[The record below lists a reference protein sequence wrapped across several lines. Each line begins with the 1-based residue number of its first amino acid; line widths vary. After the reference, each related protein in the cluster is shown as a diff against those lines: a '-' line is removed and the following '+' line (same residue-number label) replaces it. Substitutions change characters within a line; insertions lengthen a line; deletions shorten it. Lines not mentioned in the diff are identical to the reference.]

1 MWDTGAKMFE
11 LFLLVIAI
19 AIGHSVLTKLGLIKN
34 DAKNPPAPNKPTVP
48 QRLSKDDDYHQRIRD
63 WRAKWGPL
71 VDRTKWI
78 PSGTAE
84 RILGQFPA
92 PSRSIDLAISKLSN
106 RNPALE
112 ELKSDFKNHN
122 KVFRAMQKKLLKPLF
137 DSVEKNPLTEE
148 QINACI
154 CMDSSVQI
162 VAAAGSGKTSTM
174 VAKAG
179 YVLHQKLAKGSQIL
193 LLAFNTNA
201 VLELRDRVK
210 ARLAN
215 FEGADVIRVDT
226 FHGFGVHVIATASG
240 EKPSLAPWLEQ
251 SGQDVEMI
259 GKIIKDLCDRDLK
272 FHHDWNIFRVVYG
285 RDIGRRG
292 APSEPDAYE
301 NGRRGYRTANGDV
314 VKSKEE
320 RLIADWL
327 FYHNVPYEYE
337 RVYEHKTATETHRQY
352 QPDFYYPE
360 IQLYHEHFA
369 LGADGKAPDHF
380 DDDYIE
386 GAKWKRSLHA
396 EMGTPLFETTSH
408 QVSTGAALLKLEA
421 ELRKRGQTIRFE
433 PDRKAEGLQP
443 ISNRELANTVRIFQ
457 QHVKSNGLTPTQMK
471 EAIANQLNDGHAA
484 RTQLFVKL
492 FYQISEEWDRR
503 LREGGWIDFED
514 MLIQAAQYIE
524 AGTYQSPFKIVLAD
538 EFQDSSRARIRLL
551 KALSDEK
558 YGQIHLCVVGD
569 DWQGINRFAGA
580 DISVMTEF
588 EKIFP
593 YACRLTLGTTFRCP
607 QTLCDISST
616 FIQANPVQI
625 RKAVRTTSTYS
636 KASVLAFAFKDMA
649 NAQGHLREQFDL
661 MRCYIEEGRLKPS
674 SGDRIKVLLL
684 GRYRSDAP
692 SQLRSW
698 QRRFGDVLDISFKTI
713 HSSKGL
719 EADYVMLL
727 NLVEG
732 FRGFP
737 SQIEDD
743 PVLQIPMPA
752 PDPYPFAEERR
763 LFYVALTRAKRQVRI
778 YTSLVNPSRFVTEL
792 VAKGGLKI
800 EAVDGELQEPCPKC
814 KVGVLKLRTGDFGE
828 FESCSTWPRCDFKR
842 NVANIDNA
850 TQDHWLQNESRS
862 NF

>member
-1 MWDTGAKMFE
+1 ME
-11 LFLLVIAI
+11 LLLLVIAI
-19 AIGHSVLTKLGLIKN
+19 AVGYSVLTKLGLIK
-34 DAKNPPAPNKPTVP
+34 DDTKTPPATRKPTAP
-48 QRLSKDDDYHQRIRD
+48 QPPIKDDYQQRVRD
-63 WRAKWGPL
+63 WRAKWEPL

-78 PSGTAE
+78 PSATAE
-84 RILGQFPA
+84 RILAQFPA
-92 PSRSIDLAISKLSN
+92 PAKSHFSLDRLLHKDS
-106 RNPALE
+106 PLE
-112 ELKSDFKNHN
+112 ELKTDFKNN
-122 KVFRAMQKKLLKPLF
+122 NDLFRATQKKLLKPLF
-137 DSVEKNPLTEE
+137 DSVEKNPLTDE
-148 QINACI
+148 QIDGCI

-179 YVLHQKLAKGSQIL
+179 YALHQKLANGRQLL

-201 VLELRDRVK
+201 AQELRDRVK

-215 FEGADVIRVDT
+215 FEGADDVRVET
-226 FHGFGVHVIATASG
+226 FHGFGLHVIATASG

-259 GKIIKDLCDRDLK
+259 GTIIKDLSTRDPK
-272 FHHDWNIFRVVYG
+272 FHNDWNIFRLVYG

-292 APSEPDAYE
+292 AAPEPDAYDK
-301 NGRRGYRTANGDV
+301 GRVGHRTANGDI

-327 FYHNVPYEYE
+327 FYHHVPYEYE

-352 QPDFYYPE
+352 QPDFYYPD

-380 DDDYIE
+380 DDDYVE

-396 EMGTPLFETTSH
+396 EMGTALFETTSH
-408 QVSTGAALLKLEA
+408 EISTGAALSKLEA
-421 ELRKRGQTIRFE
+421 ELRKRGQTIRFD
-433 PDRKAEGLQP
+433 PDREAKGLQP
-443 ISNRELANTVRIFQ
+443 ISNKELANTVRVFQ
-457 QHVKSNGLTPTQMK
+457 QHVKSNGLTPPQMK
-471 EAIANQLNDGHAA
+471 EAVAKQLNDGHAA
-484 RTQLFVKL
+484 RILLFIKL
-492 FYQISEEWDRR
+492 FYQISEEWERR

-514 MLIQAAQYIE
+514 MLIQAGQYIE
-524 AGTYQSPFKIVLAD
+524 AGTYQSPFKMVLAD

-558 YGQIHLCVVGD
+558 NGQVHLCVVGD

-593 YACRLTLGTTFRCP
+593 YASRLTLGTTFRCP
-607 QTLCDISST
+607 QSLCDISSR

-625 RKAVRTTSTYS
+625 RKSVKTTSTYS
-636 KASVLAFAFKDMA
+636 NASVLAFGFKDMA
-649 NAQGHLREQFDL
+649 NSQGHVREQFDL
-661 MRCYIEEGRLKPS
+661 MRRYIEEGRLKPS
-674 SGDRIKVLLL
+674 SGDRITVLLL
-684 GRYRSDAP
+684 GRYRSDTP
-692 SQLRSW
+692 RHLRSW

-727 NLVEG
+727 NVVEG

-743 PVLQIPMPA
+743 PLLQIPMPA
-752 PDPYPFAEERR
+752 PDPYPMAEERR

-778 YTSLVNPSRFVTEL
+778 YTSLATPSRFVTEL
-792 VAKGGLKI
+792 VTKGGLKI

-814 KVGVLKLRTGDFGE
+814 RIGVLKLRTGKFGD

-842 NVANIDNA
+842 NVADTDKA
-850 TQDHWLQNESRS
+850 TTVHWLQNEDRS
-862 NF
+862 IL

>member
-1 MWDTGAKMFE
+1 MFE
-11 LFLLVIAI
+11 LFLLVMAI
-19 AIGHSVLTKLGLIKN
+19 AIGHSVLTKLGLIK
-34 DAKNPPAPNKPTVP
+34 DSAKTPPATSKSTVP
-48 QRLSKDDDYHQRIRD
+48 QPLSKDDYHQRLRD
-63 WRAKWGPL
+63 WRAKWEPL

-84 RILGQFPA
+84 RILEQLPA
-92 PSRSIDLAISKLSN
+92 PSRSTDFAINKLLN

-112 ELKSDFKNHN
+112 ELRSDFKNHN
-122 KVFRAMQKKLLKPLF
+122 DVFRVMQKKLLKPFF
-137 DSVEKNPLTEE
+137 DSIEKNPLTEE

-179 YVLHQKLAKGSQIL
+179 YALHQKLAKGNQIL
-193 LLAFNTNA
+193 LLAFNRDA
-201 VLELRDRVK
+201 AQELRDRVK
-210 ARLAN
+210 DRLTDFDGAN
-215 FEGADVIRVDT
+215 EIKVET
-226 FHGFGVHVIATASG
+226 FSAFGLHVIATASG
-240 EKPSLAPWLEQ
+240 EKPFLAPWLEQ
-251 SGQDVEMI
+251 SGKDVEMI
-259 GKIIKDLCDRDLK
+259 GKIIKELSDRDPK
-272 FHHDWNIFRVVYG
+272 FHMDWNIFRLVYG
-285 RDIGRRG
+285 REIGQRG

-301 NGRRGYRTANGDV
+301 NGRRGYRTANGDI

-327 FYHNVPYEYE
+327 FYHHVPYEYE

-352 QPDFYYPE
+352 QPDFYYPD

-380 DDDYIE
+380 DGDYVE

-396 EMGTPLFETTSH
+396 EKGTALFETTSH
-408 QVSTGAALLKLEA
+408 QISTGAALKNLEA
-421 ELRKRGQTIRFE
+421 ELRRRGQTIRFD

-443 ISNRELANTVRIFQ
+443 ISNKELANTVRIFQ
-457 QHVKSNGLTPTQMK
+457 QHVKSNGLTPSQMK
-471 EAIANQLNDGHAA
+471 EVIVNQLKNGHAA
-484 RTQLFVKL
+484 RIVLFIKL
-492 FYQISEEWDRR
+492 FYQISGEWERR

-514 MLIQAAQYIE
+514 MLIQAAEYIE
-524 AGTYQSPFKIVLAD
+524 AGTYQSPFKMVLAD

-551 KALSDEK
+551 KALSDAK
-558 YGQIHLCVVGD
+558 DGQVHLCVVGD

-593 YACRLTLGTTFRCP
+593 YASRLTLGTTFRCP
-607 QTLCDISST
+607 QSLCDISSA

-625 RKAVRTTSTYS
+625 RKTVKTTSTYS
-636 KASVLAFAFKDMA
+636 NVSVLAFGFKDMA
-649 NAQGHLREQFDL
+649 TAQGHLREQLDL
-661 MRCYIEEGRLKPS
+661 MRRYIEEGRLTPS
-674 SGDRIKVLLL
+674 RGDRISVLLL
-684 GRYRSDAP
+684 GRYRSDSP
-692 SQLRSW
+692 SELKSW
-698 QRRFGDVLDISFKTI
+698 QRRFGDVLDITFKTI

-727 NLVEG
+727 NVVEG
-732 FRGFP
+732 IRGFP

-743 PVLQIPMPA
+743 PLLQIPMPA
-752 PDPYPFAEERR
+752 PDPYPMAEERR

-778 YTSLVNPSRFVTEL
+778 YTSLANPSRFVTEL
-792 VAKGGLKI
+792 VMKGGLKV

-814 KVGVLKLRTGDFGE
+814 KIGVLKPRTSKFGE
-828 FESCSTWPRCDFKR
+828 FESCSNWPRCEFKR
-842 NVANIDNA
+842 NVANADKA
-850 TQDHWLQNESRS
+850 TAGHWLQNENRS
-862 NF
+862 IL

>member
-1 MWDTGAKMFE
+1 MFE
-11 LFLLVIAI
+11 LFLLVLAI
-19 AIGHSVLTKLGLIKN
+19 AVVHSVLTKLGLIK
-34 DAKNPPAPNKPTVP
+34 DSAKTPLATSKPTGP
-48 QRLSKDDDYHQRIRD
+48 RPPGKDDYHQRTRD
-63 WRAKWGPL
+63 WRAKWEPL

-84 RILGQFPA
+84 RILEEFPA
-92 PSRSIDLAISKLSN
+92 PTRSTDFAINKLLN

-112 ELKSDFKNHN
+112 ELRSDFKNHN
-122 KVFRAMQKKLLKPLF
+122 DVFRVMQKKLLKPLF

-179 YVLHQKLAKGSQIL
+179 YALHQKLVNGSQIL
-193 LLAFNTNA
+193 FLAFNTNA
-201 VLELRDRVK
+201 VQELKDRVK
-210 ARLAN
+210 ARLVN
-215 FEGADVIRVDT
+215 FEGADEIRVDT
-226 FHGFGVHVIATASG
+226 FHGFGLHVIATGSG

-259 GKIIKDLCDRDLK
+259 GKIIKDLSDRNPK
-272 FHHDWNIFRVVYG
+272 FHIDWNIFRLVYG

-292 APSEPDAYE
+292 AASEPDAYE
-301 NGRRGYRTANGDV
+301 NGRRGHRTANGDI

-327 FYHNVPYEYE
+327 FYHNVPYVYE
-337 RVYEHKTATETHRQY
+337 RDYEHKTATETHRQY
-352 QPDFYYPE
+352 QPDFYYPD

-369 LGADGKAPDHF
+369 FGADGKAPDHF
-380 DDDYIE
+380 DGDYVE

-396 EMGTPLFETTSH
+396 EMSTALFETTSH
-408 QVSTGAALLKLEA
+408 QISTGAALSNLES
-421 ELRKRGQTIRFE
+421 ELRKRGQTIRFD

-443 ISNRELANTVRIFQ
+443 ISNKELANTVRIFQ
-457 QHVKSNGLTPTQMK
+457 QHVKSNGLTPSQMK
-471 EAIANQLNDGHAA
+471 EATASQLNDGHAA
-484 RTQLFVKL
+484 RIVQFIKL
-492 FYQISEEWDRR
+492 FYQISEEWERR

-514 MLIQAAQYIE
+514 MVIQAAQYVE
-524 AGTYQSPFKIVLAD
+524 AGTYQSRFKMVLAD

-551 KALSDEK
+551 KALHYAK
-558 YGQIHLCVVGD
+558 NGQVHLCVVGD

-593 YACRLTLGTTFRCP
+593 HASRLTLGTTFRCP
-607 QTLCDISST
+607 KSLCDISST

-625 RKAVRTTSTYS
+625 RKTVKTTSTYS
-636 KASVLAFAFKDMA
+636 NASVLVFAFKDMA
-649 NAQGHLREQFDL
+649 NAQGHLREQFDF
-661 MRCYIEEGRLKPS
+661 MRRYIEEGRLKPS
-674 SGDRIKVLLL
+674 SGNRITVLLL
-684 GRYRSDAP
+684 GRYRNDSP

-698 QRRFGDVLDISFKTI
+698 QQKFGDVLDISFKTI

-719 EADYVMLL
+719 EADYVMLV
-727 NLVEG
+727 NVVEG

-743 PVLQIPMPA
+743 PLLQIPMPM
-752 PDPYPFAEERR
+752 PDPYPMAEERR
-763 LFYVALTRAKRQVRI
+763 LFYVGLTRAKRQVRI
-778 YTSLVNPSRFVTEL
+778 YTSLANPSRFVTEL
-792 VAKGGLKI
+792 AAKGGLKI

-814 KVGVLKLRTGDFGE
+814 KIGVLKLRAGKFGE

-842 NVANIDNA
+842 NVTTEGKVAKN
-850 TQDHWLQNESRS
+850 HWLQNEDPSIL
-862 NF
+862 

>member
-1 MWDTGAKMFE
+1 MIE
-11 LFLLVIAI
+11 LFLLVMAI
-19 AIGHSVLTKLGLIKN
+19 AIGHSVLTKLGLIK
-34 DAKNPPAPNKPTVP
+34 DSAKTPPATSKLTVP
-48 QRLSKDDDYHQRIRD
+48 ENLSKDDYHQRLRD
-63 WRAKWGPL
+63 WRAKWEPR

-84 RILGQFPA
+84 RILEQFPA
-92 PSRSIDLAISKLSN
+92 PSRSTDFAINKLLN
-106 RNPALE
+106 RKPALE
-112 ELKSDFKNHN
+112 ELKSDFKNN
-122 KVFRAMQKKLLKPLF
+122 NDVFRAIQKKLLKPLF

-179 YVLHQKLAKGSQIL
+179 YALQQKLAKGSQIL
-193 LLAFNTNA
+193 ILAFNRDA
-201 VLELRDRVK
+201 AQELRYRVK
-210 ARLAN
+210 ARLAD
-215 FEGADVIRVDT
+215 FEGADEIKVET
-226 FHGFGVHVIATASG
+226 FSAFGLHVIATASG

-259 GKIIKDLCDRDLK
+259 GKIIKDLSDRDPK
-272 FHHDWNIFRVVYG
+272 FHNNWNIFRVVYG

-292 APSEPDAYE
+292 AASEPDAYDK
-301 NGRRGYRTANGDV
+301 GRVGHRTANGDI

-337 RVYEHKTATETHRQY
+337 RDYEHRTATETHRQY
-352 QPDFYYPE
+352 QPDFYYPD

-369 LGADGKAPDHF
+369 LGADGTAPDHF
-380 DDDYIE
+380 GGDYVE

-396 EMGTPLFETTSH
+396 DMGTALFETTSH
-408 QVSTGAALLKLEA
+408 QISTGAALSNLET
-421 ELRKRGQTIRFE
+421 ELRKCRQTIRFD
-433 PDRKAEGLQP
+433 PDREAKGLQP
-443 ISNRELANTVRIFQ
+443 ISNKELANTVRIFQ

-471 EAIANQLNDGHAA
+471 EATAKQLNDGHAA
-484 RTQLFVKL
+484 RILLFVKL
-492 FYQISEEWDRR
+492 FYQISEEWERR
-503 LREGGWIDFED
+503 LRKGGWIDFED
-514 MLIQAAQYIE
+514 MLIQAGQYIE
-524 AGTYQSPFKIVLAD
+524 AGKYPRPYKMVLAD

-558 YGQIHLCVVGD
+558 NGEVHLCVVGD

-593 YACRLTLGTTFRCP
+593 FASRLTLGTTFRCP
-607 QTLCDISST
+607 QSLCDISST

-625 RKAVRTTSTYS
+625 RKTVKTTSTYS
-636 KASVLAFAFKDMA
+636 NASVLAFGFKDMA

-661 MRCYIEEGRLKPS
+661 MRRYIEEGRLKPI
-674 SGDRIKVLLL
+674 SGDCITVLLL

-698 QRRFGDVLDISFKTI
+698 QRRFGNVLDISFKTI

-727 NLVEG
+727 NVVEG

-743 PVLQIPMPA
+743 PLLQIPMPA
-752 PDPYPFAEERR
+752 PDPYPMAEERR
-763 LFYVALTRAKRQVRI
+763 LFYVGLTRAKRQVRI
-778 YTSLVNPSRFVTEL
+778 YTSLANPSRFVTEL
-792 VAKGGLKI
+792 VAKGSLKI
-800 EAVDGELQEPCPKC
+800 EAIDGELQESCPKC
-814 KVGVLKLRTGDFGE
+814 KIGVLKLRTGKFGD
-828 FESCSTWPRCDFKR
+828 FESCSSWPRCDFKR
-842 NVANIDNA
+842 NIPNTDKA
-850 TQDHWLQNESRS
+850 TTGHWLQNENRS
-862 NF
+862 IL